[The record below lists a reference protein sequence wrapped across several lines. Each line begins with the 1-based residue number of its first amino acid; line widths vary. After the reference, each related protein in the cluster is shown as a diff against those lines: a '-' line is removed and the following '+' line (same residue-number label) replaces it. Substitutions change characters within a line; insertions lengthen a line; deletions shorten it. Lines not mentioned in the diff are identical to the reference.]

1 MKVEDLL
8 SQSGEWLRG
17 TGQEGDVVISSRV
30 RLARNL
36 HRFPFL
42 TVAGNQIRS
51 EIERF
56 VRARLEDSRL
66 PRRLN
71 YWSLGHLTSIE
82 RTLLVERH
90 LISKEHAQAD
100 GDRGVAVGADEAI
113 SIMVNEEDHLRL
125 QVIRSGLQLDEAFE
139 EIDKMDSALEGQL
152 NFAFHSRFGYLTA
165 CPTNVGTGLRISVMM
180 HLPAAVLSKQMD
192 KVLQSLQR
200 LNYTVRG
207 FYGEG
212 TSPLGDFYQVS
223 NQVTLGKS
231 ERDIIA
237 EMKRVVPEIL
247 KFERAWRIKLLE
259 DEPRKLEDR
268 VWRAYGVLK
277 HARRITSEEA
287 TELLSALR
295 LGCNL
300 NLLKNMPPKLINEL
314 FIFTQPGHL
323 QKLERK
329 TLDADERD
337 VVRAD
342 FIRRKLEGV

>member
-8 SQSGEWLRG
+8 SQAGEWLKG
-17 TGQEGDVVISSRV
+17 TGPESDIVISSRV

-36 HRFPFL
+36 RRFPFL
-42 TVAGNQIRS
+42 TVASASVRS
-51 EIERF
+51 EVEKF
-56 VRARLEDSRL
+56 VRVRLENGKL
-66 PRRLN
+66 PRKLV
-71 YWSLGHLTSIE
+71 YWGLDDLSNVE

-90 LISKEHAQAD
+90 LISREHAQAE
-100 GDRGVAVGADEAI
+100 GDRGVAVGPDESI

-125 QVIRSGLQLDEAFE
+125 QVIRSGLQLDEAYD
-139 EIDKMDSALEGQL
+139 EIDRMDTALEGTL
-152 NFAFHSRFGYLTA
+152 NFAYSPRFGYLTA

-223 NQVTLGKS
+223 NQITLGKS

-237 EMKRVVPEIL
+237 EMKKVIPEIL
-247 KFERAWRIKLLE
+247 KFERSWRHQLLSS
-259 DEPRKLEDR
+259 EPKRLEDR

-295 LGCNL
+295 LGVYL
-300 NLLKNMPPKLINEL
+300 NLVTGIPHKLINEL

-323 QKLERK
+323 QKVERRSLEP
-329 TLDADERD
+329 DERD
-337 VVRAD
+337 TVRAEY
-342 FIRRKLEGV
+342 IRRKLEGV

>member
-1 MKVEDLL
+1 MKVDELL
-8 SQSGEWLRG
+8 SQPGEWLKG
-17 TGQEGDVVISSRV
+17 TGPESDVVISSRV

-42 TVAGNQIRS
+42 TVASASTRN

-56 VRARLEDSRL
+56 IRPRLEDGRL
-66 PRRLN
+66 PRRLT
-71 YWSLGHLTSIE
+71 YWPLSAMTAVD

-90 LISKEHAQAD
+90 LISREHAQGD
-100 GDRGVAVGADEAI
+100 GDRGVAIGTDEAI

-125 QVIRSGLQLDEAFE
+125 QVLRSGLQLDEAYE
-139 EIDKMDSALEGQL
+139 EIDRMDTALEGTL
-152 NFAFHSRFGYLTA
+152 HFAFSPRFGYLTA

-207 FYGEG
+207 LYGEG
-212 TSPLGDFYQVS
+212 TSPLGDFYQIS

-237 EMKRVVPEIL
+237 EMKKVIPEVL
-247 KFERAWRIKLLE
+247 KFERSWRHKLLE
-259 DEPRKLEDR
+259 DDPKRLEDKI
-268 VWRAYGVLK
+268 WRAYGVLK
-277 HARRITSEEA
+277 NARRMSSEEA
-287 TELLSALR
+287 TELLSSLR
-295 LGCNL
+295 LGANL
-300 NLLKNMPPKLINEL
+300 NVITGIPTKTLNEL
-314 FIFTQPGHL
+314 FILTQPGHL

-329 TLDADERD
+329 ILEADERD
-337 VVRAD
+337 TVRAE
-342 FIRRKLEGV
+342 FIRRKLEGL

>member
-1 MKVEDLL
+1 MKVDELL
-8 SQSGEWLRG
+8 GHSGEWLKG
-17 TGQEGDVVISSRV
+17 TGSDSDVVISSRV

-42 TVAGNQIRS
+42 TVASPQVRS

-56 VRARLEDSRL
+56 IRPRLEDARL
-66 PRRLN
+66 PRTLN
-71 YWSLGHLTSIE
+71 YWSLREITALD

-90 LISKEHAQAD
+90 LISKEHAQAE
-100 GDRGVAVGADEAI
+100 GERGVAVGGDEAI

-125 QVIRSGLQLDEAFE
+125 QVIRSGLQLDEGFE
-139 EIDKMDSALEGQL
+139 EIDRMDTALEGQL

-231 ERDIIA
+231 ERDIIS
-237 EMKRVVPEIL
+237 EMKKVVPEIL
-247 KFERAWRIKLLE
+247 KFERSWRIKLLE

-268 VWRAYGVLK
+268 VWRAFGVLK
-277 HARRITSEEA
+277 HARRITSEET

-295 LGCNL
+295 LGV
-300 NLLKNMPPKLINEL
+300 NMNILTAIPPKIINEL

-323 QKLERK
+323 QKIERK
-329 TLDADERD
+329 TLDPDERD

-342 FIRRKLEGV
+342 FIRRKLEGL

>member
-1 MKVEDLL
+1 MKVEELL

-17 TGQEGDVVISSRV
+17 TGQESDVVISSRV

-42 TVAGNQIRS
+42 TVAGNPVRT

-56 VRARLEDSRL
+56 VRSRLEDARL
-66 PRRLN
+66 PRKLN
-71 YWSLGHLTSIE
+71 YWSLGSLSSID

-90 LISKEHAQAD
+90 LISKEHAQAE
-100 GDRGVAVGADEAI
+100 GDRGVAVGSDEAI

-139 EIDKMDSALEGQL
+139 EIDKMDTALEGQL

-192 KVLQSLQR
+192 KVLQSLTR

-212 TSPLGDFYQVS
+212 TSPLGDFYQIS

-237 EMKRVVPEIL
+237 EMKRVIPEIL

-259 DEPRKLEDR
+259 DEPSKLEDR

-300 NLLKNMPPKLINEL
+300 NLLKNMPSKLINEL

-323 QKLERK
+323 QKIERK
-329 TLDADERD
+329 ALDADERD

-342 FIRRKLEGV
+342 FIRRKLEGL